1 MAAFPKMTLTNV
13 GQALQT
19 KVLAG
24 AKLTFT
30 RIALGDGQL
39 NGQPISPLTNMIHQ
53 TASVPVDSVRVVS
66 SNTCQASG
74 FFSNADIAA
83 GFKWRETGLFA
94 QDPDVGEILYGYT
107 NAGDAG
113 DWIPTVQDTR
123 IEKYIYCSVS
133 VANATTVN
141 ITIPSSDSFIPL
153 SQKGQPNG
161 VATLDENGKLTES
174 QKPTYS
180 AADVG
185 ADPTGT
191 ANQAVSTHNTS
202 PDAHTSLFAAKQNK
216 HK

>member
-94 QDPDVGEILYGYT
+94 QDPDVGEILYGYKEQL
-107 NAGDAG
+107 AKEEA
-113 DWIPTVQDTR
+113 
-123 IEKYIYCSVS
+123 EKGRLETQVTELQLALADSYEQNLQTQAS
-133 VANATTVN
+133 AEKQTTDLQLALAELYEL
-141 ITIPSSDSFIPL
+141 IM
-153 SQKGQPNG
+153 KGG
-161 VATLDENGKLTES
+161 V
-174 QKPTYS
+174 
-180 AADVG
+180 V
-185 ADPTGT
+185 
-191 ANQAVSTHNTS
+191 
-202 PDAHTSLFAAKQNK
+202 
-216 HK
+216 